1 MSKKAS
7 KAKAKGTKKPTSSS
21 TGTAT
26 KHKSLRD
33 LETTDDVIL
42 FRDYGDENGDLVIAC
57 GFRLFINGVDVSAHV
72 MAGSITYSFQ
82 PRGNENQLSFVLD
95 NNNGKF
101 ELRDTNLGISTT
113 QYDPKT
119 KKADNTQTYADSE
132 SYATSAPWKI
142 TKMFSGYR
150 ASYIASRN
158 AEAHGLT
165 TFSEVPKRALYLG
178 KLKQRVN
185 LTESSTSKGNVKMNL
200 TSKVN
205 PSTGVIGSETQKD
218 ISLYEGLF
226 STKSSVINV
235 NDQVRLFIPDPN
247 RDTAERSETL
257 WMCAFTGFVIS
268 APPEHDFT
276 SGQST
281 ISISCSDIRTQL
293 KRKRVLVNATTA
305 DQITPTIGL
314 RDGLFAD
321 LTVSNNTTSNG
332 LADASFTFEKLM
344 SFVLTGHR
352 IEGSDTVKSMCCGPN
367 DSLMNPP
374 ASYTSKRATQAVDNK
389 SGFGQIW
396 FGHYYEY
403 DVKKFKGDTSAVKS
417 ARAAF
422 MNKWN
427 RLCVF
432 GPTSQYLTWDGM
444 QTMGRGT
451 YRYGDFDALKVF
463 VHFLVPT
470 AGAQITNLLDRT
482 FIDQLGVQREYM
494 NIQEIIDQV
503 CERLDYCIS
512 VTGAGDITFEF
523 PMYDFTPEDMGVE
536 FQAVCAVSDSV
547 KSHTLNDESNSNPVT
562 GLRVVGG
569 YTDNNAGPGA
579 VDGTVQAQLYTIYLV
594 HELLAYRY
602 GPIIEDYSIP
612 SINNGPISSVSQDEY
627 QRQLTVFGVIEF
639 LKRLSEMS
647 SMSINSIFNPFIRP
661 NRPYYYNYGRR
672 LGTTEGIDNTLTLF
686 SNADTAVNA
695 RYIKRIDDV
704 TGDFIAFSGSKSI
717 PLRYSD
723 ANSLEAWMTL
733 EDFDKFQTDL
743 YKAGINIMV
752 ADNTPVTD
760 ANGHTSISGG
770 IKSTVKNNK
779 DRLCNWTPEQV
790 AALDKLCARAGAKR
804 ADLLAVM
811 AAESRGIDVDQVN
824 RDTYATGLN
833 QIEPKTAFEIINWD
847 RTVLK
852 SYPAAVDLLAMGE
865 GEGSKK
871 TIPMAKRAEFSQRY
885 KQIFSSLEDQMYMY
899 GEFLAYARNISRVGS
914 SYKFDSLNKL
924 AQAQMA
930 PGSLKSRNYVLSSNE
945 RKVNPGIS
953 STNDFAATIY
963 SNYHDEAARWASV
976 VGTGNCG
983 GGTNAKASV
992 TTTTV
997 GGTGSG
1003 TTAANSMASKANA
1016 PTFQKNFL
1024 SQGYNV
1030 GGL

>member
-1 MSKKAS
+1 MTSKAS
-7 KAKAKGTKKPTSSS
+7 KAKAGKKTKKPAS
-21 TGTAT
+21 TKTEAT
-26 KHKSLRD
+26 KHKSLHD
-33 LETTDDVIL
+33 LETTDDTIL

-57 GFRLFINGVDVSAHV
+57 GFRIFINGVDVSAHV
-72 MAGSITYSFQ
+72 MAGSIAYGFQ
-82 PRGNENQLSFVLD
+82 PRGNENSLTFVLD

-101 ELRDTNLGISTT
+101 ELRGTNLGISTT
-113 QYDPKT
+113 QYDSKT
-119 KKADNTQTYADSE
+119 KKADNSQTYADSE

-142 TKMFSGYR
+142 TKMFSGYK
-150 ASYIASRN
+150 ASYIASKN
-158 AEAHGLT
+158 AESHGLT
-165 TFSEVPKRALYLG
+165 TFSEVAKRSLYLG

-185 LTESSTSKGNVKMNL
+185 LTESSTTTGNVKMNL

-205 PSTGVIGSETQKD
+205 PNTGIVGNEEQKD

-247 RDTAERSETL
+247 RDTPVRADTL

-276 SGQST
+276 TGQSS
-281 ISISCSDIRTQL
+281 ISIQCSDIRTQL

-314 RDGLFAD
+314 RSGLFAD
-321 LTVSNNTTSNG
+321 LTVTNNTTSSG

-352 IEGSDTVKSMCCGPN
+352 IEGSDTVKSMCCGP
-367 DSLMNPP
+367 DASLMNPP
-374 ASYTSKRATQAVDNK
+374 ASYTSKKSTQATDNK

-396 FGHYYEY
+396 FGHYFEY
-403 DVKKFKGDTSAVKS
+403 DVKKFKGDTSAVKT

-444 QTMGRGT
+444 QTMGKGT

-470 AGAQITNLLDRT
+470 SGAQITNLLDRT

-494 NIQEIIDQV
+494 SIQEIIDQV
-503 CERLDYCIS
+503 CERLDYCVS

-547 KSHTLNDESNSNPVT
+547 KNHTLNDESNSNPVT

-569 YTDNNAGPGA
+569 YTDSTAGPGA

-612 SINNGPISSVSQDEY
+612 SINNGPISSISQDVY

-647 SMSINSIFNPFIRP
+647 SMSISSIFNPFIRP

-686 SNADTAVNA
+686 SSAETTVNS
-695 RYIKRIDDV
+695 RYIRRIDDV
-704 TGDFIAFSGSKSI
+704 TGEFIAFSGSKSL
-717 PLRYSD
+717 PLRYSES
-723 ANSLEAWMTL
+723 NTLEAWTNL
-733 EDFDKFQTDL
+733 EDFDKFQTNL
-743 YKAGINIMV
+743 YKAGINIML

-760 ANGHTSISGG
+760 ANGHVSISGG
-770 IKSTVKNNK
+770 MKSTVKNNV
-779 DRLCNWTPEQV
+779 DRLCNWTAEQV
-790 AALDKLCARAGAKR
+790 AALDKLCAKVGAKR

-811 AAESRGIDVDQVN
+811 AAESRGIDTSQVN
-824 RDTYATGLN
+824 HDTYATGLN
-833 QIEPKTAFEIINWD
+833 QITPDTALDLLRWDSTIIS
-847 RTVLK
+847 
-852 SYPAAVDLLAMGE
+852 SYPTAVDLLQ
-865 GEGSKK
+865 
-871 TIPMAKRAEFSQRY
+871 MAGGADKLPKDKRSEFSNRY
-885 KQIFSSLEDQMYMY
+885 LQIFSTTEDQLFMY
-899 GEFLAYARNISRVGS
+899 GEFLAHARVMSKVGS
-914 SYKFDSLNKL
+914 SYKFDSITKL

-930 PGSLKSRNYVLSSNE
+930 PGSLKS
-945 RKVNPGIS
+945 
-953 STNDFAATIY
+953 
-963 SNYHDEAARWASV
+963 SNYYLSDDAQSVNGGLTSTTAYAARIKRDYDAQSKRWASV
-976 VGTGNCG
+976 LGTGNCG
-983 GGTNAKASV
+983 GGSNKFAS
-992 TTTTV
+992 TSTTTV

-1003 TTAANSMASKANA
+1003 SSTKSYA
-1016 PTFQKNFL
+1016 PTKAGAPTKSYLTQPL
-1024 SQGYNV
+1024 SV
-1030 GGL
+1030 GF